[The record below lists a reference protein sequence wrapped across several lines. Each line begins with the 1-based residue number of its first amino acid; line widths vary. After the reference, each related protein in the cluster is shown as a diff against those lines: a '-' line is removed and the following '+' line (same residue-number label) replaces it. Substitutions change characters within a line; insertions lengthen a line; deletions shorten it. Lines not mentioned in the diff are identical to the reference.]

1 MAKYTPVI
9 GMEVHVE
16 LKTKSKMFCDS
27 KNGLGLEREP
37 NVNICPV
44 CTGQPGTLP
53 VPNSQ
58 AIEFVQLAGLAL
70 GCTLRLDSKFDRK
83 NYFYPD
89 LPKGYQISQYDQPL
103 CEGGVLEIGV
113 PATTPPQ
120 PSPEYRGGGR
130 RIGITRIHLE
140 EDTGKLIHPKGVN
153 YTLVD
158 FNRAGVPLMELV
170 TEPDIET
177 GEEARLFCQKL
188 QQICRYLEISDADM
202 EKGMMRCEAN
212 ISLYKEG
219 EDKLSGT
226 KVEVK
231 NINSFKFVEKAIAFE
246 IERQTELLD
255 KGKEIVQ
262 ETRGWDANR
271 GETVSQRKKESAHDY
286 RYFPEPDIPPL
297 RFDENYVEN
306 LRKKLPE
313 LPDAKTA
320 RFEKEYNL
328 PADDVTVLTAQKDL
342 AQYFE
347 NVTSELLE
355 KIESGEVKAE
365 KEKAI
370 KLAVN
375 YIITELRKHLS
386 EHGHG
391 MSDIKITPEN
401 YAEFIGTV
409 ADGKINSTAA
419 QTVLAEMYKT
429 GGDPSQIIAE
439 KNLAQLDGGDE
450 MEAMVDKVLAAN
462 ESSVA
467 DFKAG
472 KENALK
478 FLMGQ
483 VMSATQGRANP
494 MAVNELLRK
503 KLSGNTDV
511 RSASGG
517 KESGGKANPKSAM
530 DMIKEKLSQ

>member
-1 MAKYTPVI
+1 MTTNMAKYKATI

-16 LKTKSKMFCDS
+16 LKTASKMFCDS

-53 VPNSQ
+53 VPNAQ

-70 GCTLRLDSKFDRK
+70 GCTLRLESKFDRK

-89 LPKGYQISQYDQPL
+89 LPKGYQISQFDQPF
-103 CEGGVLEIGV
+103 CENGKLRIGEKEIGV
-113 PATTPPQ
+113 
-120 PSPEYRGGGR
+120 
-130 RIGITRIHLE
+130 TRIHLE

-212 ISLYKEG
+212 ISLFAEG
-219 EDKLSGT
+219 ADKLSGT

-246 IERQTELLD
+246 IERQTEMLN
-255 KGKEIVQ
+255 KGQEIVQ

-286 RYFPEPDIPPL
+286 RYFPEPDIPP
-297 RFDENYVEN
+297 FKFTADYVEN
-306 LRKKLPE
+306 MRKKLPE
-313 LPDAKTA
+313 LPEAKA
-320 RFEKEYNL
+320 VRFQEEYAL
-328 PADDVTVLTAQKDL
+328 PEADVAVITAQRDL

-347 NVTSELLE
+347 NVVSELLE
-355 KIESGEVKAE
+355 KIASGEVASE
-365 KEKAI
+365 KTKAI

-386 EHGHG
+386 EHEHDL
-391 MSDIKITPEN
+391 SEIKITPEN
-401 YAEFIGTV
+401 YAEFVGIV

-429 GGDPSQIIAE
+429 GGDPTQIISE
-439 KNLAQLDGGDE
+439 KNLAQMDGGDE
-450 MEAMVDKVLAAN
+450 MEKMVEKVLANNA
-462 ESSVA
+462 ESVA
-467 DFKAG
+467 AVKSG

-483 VMSATQGRANP
+483 VM
-494 MAVNELLRK
+494 
-503 KLSGNTDV
+503 
-511 RSASGG
+511 

-530 DMIKEKLSQ
+530 ETIKQKISQ